1 MNESPARVLIVDDD
15 ESVRDLL
22 CSLLERAGYAC
33 LTAQDVSHGV
43 EMLQTQQVDVILTD
57 LMMPGST
64 AVEVV
69 PVLERASGGGVPF
82 IVLTGYP
89 TVETA
94 VESVARNVCAYLL
107 KPVAKEVLLG
117 AVERCLAHRSV
128 RGSLERSLERL
139 ESWKSDLRQLFVH
152 VGEVRQ
158 GADMAEDAFFAMTL
172 RNIIASLEDLSH
184 LSAVRRGGPR
194 QPCHLFDCPRLD
206 ALSGAL
212 SQCVNV
218 LEKTKSSFRS
228 KDLGALRVHLED
240 VLARHGHKKVDNA
253 S

>member
-1 MNESPARVLIVDDD
+1 VLVVDDD

-22 CSLLERAGYAC
+22 TSILERAGYVC
-33 LTAQDVSHGV
+33 LTAHNVACGV
-43 EMLQTQQVDVILTD
+43 ELLQMQQVDVILTD

-69 PVLERASGGGVPF
+69 PVLEQASGGGVPF
-82 IVLTGYP
+82 IVLTGHP

-128 RGSLERSLERL
+128 RGSLARSLERL
-139 ESWKSDLRQLFVH
+139 DSWKIDLTQIFGRAGEPRQS
-152 VGEVRQ
+152 
-158 GADMAEDAFFAMTL
+158 ADMAEDAFYAMTL

-184 LSAVRRGGPR
+184 LSAMRRGGAR

-212 SQCVNV
+212 NQCVEV
-218 LEKTKSSFRS
+218 LEKTKNSFKS
-228 KDLGALRVHLED
+228 KELGALRVHLED
-240 VLARHGHKKVDNA
+240 VLARHGQKKC
-253 S
+253 